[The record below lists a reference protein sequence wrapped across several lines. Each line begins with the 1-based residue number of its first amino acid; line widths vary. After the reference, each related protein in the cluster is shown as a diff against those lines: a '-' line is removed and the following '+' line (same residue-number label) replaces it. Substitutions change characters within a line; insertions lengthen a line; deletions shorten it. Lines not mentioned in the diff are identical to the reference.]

1 LRKREAVMRYLF
13 MFLCVCALGIVACGE
28 SGEPLP
34 DPSPYASKDLWLCRP
49 DIEND
54 HCDTADL
61 SVTEIRSDGTMV
73 TSEVAP
79 NPDAEVD
86 CFYVYPTVNLSPE
99 PGNTEPLF
107 PHPESVIEIVTREA
121 AHYRGVCRVF
131 APLYHQMSL
140 VTYHEFP
147 WSWEPTEYFR
157 EAYDDVG
164 KAFEYYM
171 RVHNE
176 GRDFVLLG
184 RSQGSHMLTRL
195 LEDKFDDD
203 EALREQLVS
212 ALLLGPTN
220 RMQVLEGELVG
231 GSLANIPLCTSAN
244 ETGCVVAFDANA
256 AGADEQDYDTSM
268 FYYPPS
274 ARACVNPASL
284 RGTATLAGL
293 TYPRWYEPALPFPE
307 GVDTEWVRYPN
318 IYTSRCAGAD
328 EFHVLLIDLASEY
341 TGEVPRTPQELQ
353 DALVEFRGAPHN
365 LHFVEDY
372 LVYTDLLHI
381 VEQQIA
387 SRGN

>member
-1 LRKREAVMRYLF
+1 MRYVVGF
-13 MFLCVCALGIVACGE
+13 VCVLALGLMPLVGCSDGE
-28 SGEPLP
+28 SAV
-34 DPSPYASKDLWLCRP
+34 SIYASKDLWLCRP

-54 HCDTADL
+54 YCDTADL
-61 SVTEIRSDGTMV
+61 STTEIRPDGTRV
-73 TSEVAP
+73 ELTEVLP
-79 NPDAEVD
+79 NPDAEID

-140 VTYHEFP
+140 ITYWEFP
-147 WSWEPTEYFR
+147 FKWEPTEYFQR
-157 EAYDDVG
+157 AYDDVVE
-164 KAFEYYM
+164 AFEYYM
-171 RVHNE
+171 RNHNE

-203 EALREQLVS
+203 EALRAQLLS

-220 RMQVLEGELVG
+220 RTQVFPGELSG
-231 GSLANIPLCTSAN
+231 GSFTNIPLCTSAD
-244 ETGCVVAFDANA
+244 ETGCVIAFDTNA
-256 AGADEQDYDTSM
+256 AGDPAPHYDSSVFFT
-268 FYYPPS
+268 PPS

-284 RGTATLAGL
+284 RGTETLAGL

-307 GVDTEWVRYPN
+307 DVDTEWVRYPN
-318 IYTSRCAGAD
+318 IYTSRCSGTD
-328 EFHVLLIDLASEY
+328 DWKDVLWIDLASEY
-341 TGEVPRTPQELQ
+341 TGEVPRTPLELQ
-353 DALVEFRGAPHN
+353 AALMEFRGAQAN
-365 LHFVEDY
+365 LHYVEDY
-372 LVYTDLLHI
+372 LTYADLLPI